1 VTVDSFSDEI
11 THFVCSNAS
20 AKRLKAA
27 AIFEV
32 AVVNPSWVQS
42 CLQSGTRACEED
54 FALGKEL
61 TVIPITEVVKPK
73 PDLVSSKADKS
84 ISLGTSAERI
94 LSADNATPQNVNIS
108 SVSRELGPSIDISKS
123 VSSAIEKKAE
133 ALVTLSK
140 KGKSTGGQIELVKKK
155 VVRGADTASIA
166 AIENSTAKLSSESCK
181 SSSKQ
186 EEKLIPLPSYKELKA
201 VVLPP
206 SMRSQRRSERI
217 CDNEESQETIPEIDV
232 NASLPIVRSDSPVI
246 PQVSHSVIK
255 DITMPIAGKK
265 RKINSEI
272 KVSSAATDEI
282 VQKADTK
289 ASTAVSPKNSKRSS
303 STAESVPEVEGSSR
317 MSDILAAGIVIA
329 VSGFDEIGEKATM
342 TNSLAQFI
350 NSVNEKSSSDLATDN
365 GGISSSSSSSSSSS
379 KKMKTGA
386 KVEASK
392 GLSVVL
398 LDTEEDPFGLH
409 CTHVVLQSTSS
420 K

>member
-140 KGKSTGGQIELVKKK
+140 KGKSTGGQIKLEKK

-365 GGISSSSSSSSSSS
+365 GGISSSSSSSSS